1 MGLAARE
8 HVRSQAALPVYASRL
23 DSIIESVMHK

>member
-8 HVRSQAALPVYASRL
+8 YVSRQAALPVYAAGL
-23 DSIIESVMHK
+23 NSIIESVMHK